1 MTLNDSGA
9 YICARREVQPQGA
22 FRGQIAA
29 GAGGAA
35 REHAYSTRPR
45 ETHAEPRKAQTR
57 AEAVQDQRAPRA
69 PQLAAACLERPK
81 ERALPMKPQI
91 EPPPV
96 VGHCLAHAA
105 DSLVRLGPGRQGILD
120 EFVHTQNTLAS
131 LSLIPITWDIYRTG
145 SRRSKARGNICAGS
159 CRSYS
164 APGTLV
170 KRAHQAVGL
179 PLTGAALPSRHVPIS
194 LVLNC
199 DAAVHSAAAIPH
211 PSATSLPTLCY
222 YFRTPMDCA
231 PTLWLLLQTISLFL
245 FLRFADCLHSHPT
258 RQAIFNL
265 FSLCFALGPPTEFA
279 GVSTPSR
286 FSSLR
291 AYFGFPHSDS
301 PVSYFSPWYPL
312 CIDGMQY
319 AESAAVD
326 DCLLIGT
333 ALGTCRGDANVHTPV
348 HNPSPGFG

>member
-9 YICARREVQPQGA
+9 YICARREAQPQGA

-57 AEAVQDQRAPRA
+57 AEAV
-69 PQLAAACLERPK
+69 
-81 ERALPMKPQI
+81 
-91 EPPPV
+91 

-105 DSLVRLGPGRQGILD
+105 DSLVRPGPGRQGILD

-131 LSLIPITWDIYRTG
+131 LSLIPVTWDIYRTG

-164 APGTLV
+164 APGTLF

-211 PSATSLPTLCY
+211 PSATSLPTLCATTLLLFSHAY
-222 YFRTPMDCA
+222 GLCTDSMAVTSDDLALPFPSLRRL
-231 PTLWLLLQTISLFL
+231 PTLAPYETYARMLEPSNPQAPSVLPWLSAPRLEHRPVLLSPSVSIFISGL
-245 FLRFADCLHSHPT
+245 
-258 RQAIFNL
+258 
-265 FSLCFALGPPTEFA
+265 
-279 GVSTPSR
+279 
-286 FSSLR
+286 
-291 AYFGFPHSDS
+291 
-301 PVSYFSPWYPL
+301 
-312 CIDGMQY
+312 
-319 AESAAVD
+319 
-326 DCLLIGT
+326 
-333 ALGTCRGDANVHTPV
+333 
-348 HNPSPGFG
+348 